1 MISYLNERAGAGRA
15 QIEHEGESEVRRRG
29 RDTTQICMHRRA
41 PARSRPG
48 VGVCEPDYP
57 IAVFGLV
64 HEYGRL
70 RPIVCAQ
77 EWKAE
82 VGAYMYVPLASTQ
95 RVFVGVRAR
104 DRWGLGGEREFKAA
118 PRSAHICPPVA
129 NHAPAQLFANI
140 RS

>member
-1 MISYLNERAGAGRA
+1 MSTRESRRCGAG
-15 QIEHEGESEVRRRG
+15 SEIRRRL
-29 RDTTQICMHRRA
+29 CVHRRA

-82 VGAYMYVPLASTQ
+82 VGACMPLASTQ

-129 NHAPAQLFANI
+129 NHAPAQLFAKI